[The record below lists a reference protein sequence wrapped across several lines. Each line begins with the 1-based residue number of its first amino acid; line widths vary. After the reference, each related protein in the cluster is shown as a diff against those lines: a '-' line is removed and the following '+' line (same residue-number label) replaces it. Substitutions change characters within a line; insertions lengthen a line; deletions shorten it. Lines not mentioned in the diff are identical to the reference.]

1 MRSASAHATV
11 HAVQRVHCTGLSINC
26 LYMYVEFENSCCQV
40 QVKGKGTRGKEK
52 ESVFSEEFSFPM
64 EGGEEVTWE
73 DEEVM
78 ALAEKSKVS
87 ASVCE

>member
-11 HAVQRVHCTGLSINC
+11 HAVQRVYCTRLSTYC
-26 LYMYVEFENSCCQV
+26 LYAEFENLCCQV

-52 ESVFSEEFSFPM
+52 ESVFSEEFSFPV

-73 DEEVM
+73 NEEVM

-87 ASVCE
+87 AGVYE